1 MHFLVGETGYP
12 CFWRGKSNLCAH
24 EGENKKVLCSR
35 SKKRRLSFC
44 YNPIGQHKT
53 QTNPS
58 QSMTV
63 DMHIRAHDFDSQWW
77 LNALESQPI
86 NNHQWPCFHV
96 EGIWYRVWNSPS
108 LWIPSRLYIR
118 SPYAL
123 VIETNLA
130 QWFPMHST
138 LGCLALEERSVSD
151 TDWWPLPSS
160 KRDFYYFCRK
170 GWESDWRGKGWG
182 SSYHRWKWTPER
194 EKKGYFI
201 LMLIGNSCRKHEH

>member
-1 MHFLVGETGYP
+1 MDPPLWIVSLPWWSLPLRDRFWCTFLWEKLDTLT
-12 CFWRGKSNLCAH
+12 F
-24 EGENKKVLCSR
+24 EGGRAIYVPMKVR
-35 SKKRRLSFC
+35 IKRFYAPDPRRLSFC

-63 DMHIRAHDFDSQWW
+63 DMHIRAYDFDSQWW

-86 NNHQWPCFHV
+86 NHQWPCFHV

-130 QWFPMHST
+130 QWFPMQST

-170 GWESDWRGKGWG
+170 GWESDWRGKG
-182 SSYHRWKWTPER
+182 
-194 EKKGYFI
+194 
-201 LMLIGNSCRKHEH
+201 